1 MCYYLIILER
11 KNILMYGFGICNEL
25 IRNLINII
33 SLSHGI
39 SIMLIFSK
47 NFKNVKST

>member
-1 MCYYLIILER
+1 MYRSLINLER
-11 KNILMYGFGICNEL
+11 KNILMYDSGICNEL

-39 SIMLIFSK
+39 SIMLIFSN
-47 NFKNVKST
+47 NFKNVKSM